1 VLTSTLLVYQAL
13 DQFSNFSN
21 HREEL
26 LVQQKEIN
34 QGAETIKNTIKVLDQ
49 RKDEAILRTFKG
61 VSKHFMDVFK
71 ELVPR
76 GTGCIQMHT
85 ESGEIEDAREEVRVS
100 GRSVFWC
107 IYFYRM
113 AQDDIPE
120 NDDLEEELTEE
131 QRSKV
136 RDRVASFKGVQ
147 VKVGAV
153 DSCTVYGRFT

>member
-1 VLTSTLLVYQAL
+1 MLTSTLLVYQAL

-100 GRSVFWC
+100 GRSVFLC
-107 IYFYRM
+107 IYSFYRM
-113 AQDDIPE
+113 EHRTIFRRTMIWKKNSRRNSA
-120 NDDLEEELTEE
+120 
-131 QRSKV
+131 
-136 RDRVASFKGVQ
+136 
-147 VKVGAV
+147 VKYE
-153 DSCTVYGRFT
+153 TVSHLSRACK